1 KNIQKTAEVR
11 STDSKGRHTTTVR
24 EMFLL
29 PQGGILIDTPGMRE
43 FGLWNASDGVSKVF
57 DEIELFAENCRFND
71 CTHTIEV
78 DCAVIAALNSGAIS
92 RERYNSYLKLLR
104 ELRYLEQKT
113 DLNAMLEEKRKWKI
127 IHKEQK
133 RFLKD
138 NTSNKY

>member
-1 KNIQKTAEVR
+1 TGLSDLNKFIKPGITIACAGSSGVGKSTLINAIAGKNIQKTAEVR

-92 RERYNSYLKLLR
+92 RERYNSYLK
-104 ELRYLEQKT
+104 
-113 DLNAMLEEKRKWKI
+113 
-127 IHKEQK
+127 
-133 RFLKD
+133 
-138 NTSNKY
+138 